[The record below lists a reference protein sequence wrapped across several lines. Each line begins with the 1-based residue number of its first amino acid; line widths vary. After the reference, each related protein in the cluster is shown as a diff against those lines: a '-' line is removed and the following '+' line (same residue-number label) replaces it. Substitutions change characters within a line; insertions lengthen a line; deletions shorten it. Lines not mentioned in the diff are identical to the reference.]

1 MLKKI
6 LCSPG
11 VSMTASWTTRDAT
24 PGSSSQSPS
33 QSSAAPLMASTAAHA
48 QMMILPE
55 ESASVMAAGG
65 ATSEDAEDAVDEYLA
80 RLSSEAEGMEDNFD
94 QVGYLKLRLR
104 ESLRFENLSLILF
117 SACLGPRASPRRV
130 PLQRRSPGGCL

>member
-1 MLKKI
+1 
-6 LCSPG
+6 
-11 VSMTASWTTRDAT
+11 MTASWTTRDAT

-33 QSSAAPLMASTAAHA
+33 QSSSALMASAAHA

-55 ESASVMAAGG
+55 ESASVTAAMGGG
-65 ATSEDAEDAVDEYLA
+65 ATSEDADEDAVDDYLA

-104 ESLRFENLSLILF
+104 ESLGFKTKLT
-117 SACLGPRASPRRV
+117 
-130 PLQRRSPGGCL
+130 

>member
-1 MLKKI
+1 
-6 LCSPG
+6 
-11 VSMTASWTTRDAT
+11 MTASWTTRDAT

-33 QSSAAPLMASTAAHA
+33 QSYAPLMASSSTAAHA

-80 RLSSEAEGMEDNFD
+80 RLSSEAEGMEDNYE
-94 QVGYLKLRLR
+94 QVGYLAYSMKV
-104 ESLRFENLSLILF
+104 
-117 SACLGPRASPRRV
+117 A
-130 PLQRRSPGGCL
+130 